1 LVINLFDYA
10 VSTAKNCYFIV
21 KESHIF
27 HLYWLRITARVRRI
41 IVNDKLVWKERSSN
55 GLENL
60 GICMDGLLATVRN
73 PAGYSIYGL
82 NLKLATS

>member
-1 LVINLFDYA
+1 MLYQLPKIAILLLKNLIFFF
-10 VSTAKNCYFIV
+10 STGYC
-21 KESHIF
+21 
-27 HLYWLRITARVRRI
+27 ITARVRRI

-82 NLKLATS
+82 NLKLQPPE